1 VPARAWNRGHR
12 LAAYR
17 RCSADQAEDHQRKGL
32 NRMEWMT
39 RVLAIVSVALV
50 VAGVY
55 SYERSEAY
63 DRAFRAVNSGGT
75 LANPQAQQ
83 AKADIA
89 TGYARLSGR
98 ANELASYCAM
108 VLIGLGLLQV
118 IVSVLFRK
126 RPGASMW
133 DYGVVSI
140 ACGLLVGMVLG
151 SGASPAA
158 VAVVAGVLVAGAFA
172 RRVRAGRI

>member
-1 VPARAWNRGHR
+1 MAWT
-12 LAAYR
+12 
-17 RCSADQAEDHQRKGL
+17 
-32 NRMEWMT
+32 T
-39 RVLAIVSVALV
+39 RVLAVVSVAFV
-50 VAGVY
+50 VAAVY
-55 SYERSEAY
+55 GYERSEAY
-63 DRAFRAVNSGGT
+63 DRAFRAVNSGPT
-75 LANPQAQQ
+75 LANPEAQQ

-98 ANELASYCAM
+98 ANELAGYCAM
-108 VLIGLGLLQV
+108 ILIGLGLLQV
-118 IVSVLFRK
+118 VVSVLLRK

-133 DYGVVSI
+133 DYGVVSM
-140 ACGLLVGMVLG
+140 ACGLLVGVALG